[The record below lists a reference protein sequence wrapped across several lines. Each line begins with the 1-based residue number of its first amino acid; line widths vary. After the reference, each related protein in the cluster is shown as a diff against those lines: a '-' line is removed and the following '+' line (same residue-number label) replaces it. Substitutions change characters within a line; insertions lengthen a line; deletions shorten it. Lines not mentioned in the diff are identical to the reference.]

1 MEYLFVVLE
10 EEWKIFEDGLL
21 KFEMVGEIFVVF
33 YYDKFVNF
41 DLIFNFKVSINY

>member
-21 KFEMVGEIFVVF
+21 KFEIVGEIFVVF
-33 YYDKFVNF
+33 YYDKLVNF